1 MKKTLRIGAL
11 AAALL
16 FTLSLPSFGQ
26 GRIAT
31 ISLQKVF
38 DNYWKKA
45 EADAALQ
52 EKGAELDKELKGM
65 IEDYRKSRD
74 DFQKLQESASDLV
87 VAAEE
92 REKRKKAAEAS
103 PSVKASRPSRASAA
117 RPPPRWMKENARCAT
132 RSWPKSEPP

>member
-92 REKRKKAAEAS
+92 REKRKKAAEAKLLS
-103 PSVKASRPSRASAA
+103 LRESEQTIESFRRQ
-117 RPPPRWMKENARCAT
+117 AT
-132 RSWPKSEPP
+132 ATLD